1 MWVSTGLVGRD
12 AEALDIGKV
21 RRLGVVICDP
31 AEGDF
36 EASLELA
43 GVGEADQE
51 VFVLG
56 RALHLHFLYHGF
68 SINSSKCVPPDCC
81 AILGSLPVL
90 SLGLSSVS
98 FSNHTGSL

>member
-56 RALHLHFLYHGF
+56 RALRLHFLYHGF
-68 SINSSKCVPPDCC
+68 SINSSKCVPTADLLCH
-81 AILGSLPVL
+81 
-90 SLGLSSVS
+90 LGLSSCS
-98 FSNHTGSL
+98 FFRVVISVIF